1 MKKSFSKSFAAIIF
15 SAVIFQMPVLAQVK
29 TNFTKEV
36 RPSDFNPTGLAS
48 ADHSSERN
56 KVDVK
61 VPKKTRGVERYNKLN
76 IWGNVI
82 PDSFLFHRETLNKN
96 QKAVYDVAYKA
107 LMKNE
112 EGASLP
118 VGVKEDEFFDVMY
131 ALQYD
136 NPEAF
141 WWDGGYRYWYNGDGI
156 ITNFIFKNWL
166 DSSELEKKYEEFWN
180 ATAPILFYASTLPD
194 DMSKIKYIHDY
205 ICLSTEYDTESYEAN
220 NTGGKLQTAYSC
232 AVEYKTVCAGY
243 SALFQYYMQNLG
255 IPCAYLSSNGH
266 AWNFLKVN
274 GQYYQMDVTW
284 NDTYRI
290 PPYYNLTHEEM
301 QKLDSHTPAGT
312 SKKIIETHP
321 STGNQMSYLEYYGAL
336 SEGSPYTYQELNY
349 FDYEKNTGTLQPVM
363 IYKNEPEVLS
373 IVKNVDELKA
383 AINRTYGSNYADGTV
398 FPFYV
403 PTREELDNLY
413 NRILD
418 NAFNDWKHI
427 NSSYQGNGGIIN
439 LTLAAPAKDDSQAQT
454 AKETETVVPRKNDD
468 TQSTKE
474 KKTLVA
480 PKDGDSQTQTA
491 KDTESVVTKKD
502 DDTQTQTTKKT
513 DPVVTTKITEPQP
526 SKETQPTKK
535 TPKTMPP
542 KIGDKGPGGGIVF
555 YIDGNKAY
563 ECSELLG
570 DTNWEKAKILC
581 TNYRGGGK
589 SDWYL
594 PTKEELN
601 YIYQNLQKPG
611 IINDDTWYWS
621 SSTSI
626 YNFAWIQ
633 RSYDGYQTD
642 DHTGTTQSVRAVRG
656 FEY

>member
-1 MKKSFSKSFAAIIF
+1 MKKSFSKSFSAIII
-15 SAVIFQMPVLAQVK
+15 STVIFQMPVLAQVK

-48 ADHSSERN
+48 TEHTSERN

-76 IWGNVI
+76 IWGNII

-112 EGASLP
+112 EGATLP
-118 VGVKEDEFFDVMY
+118 VGIPEDEFLDAMY
-131 ALQYD
+131 ALMYD

-141 WWDGGYRYWYNGDGI
+141 WWDGGYRYWYNADGI

-284 NDTYRI
+284 NDTKQI
-290 PPYYNLTHEEM
+290 PPYYNLTHDEM
-301 QKLDSHTPAGT
+301 QKIDSHTPAGT
-312 SKKIIETHP
+312 SKRIIETHP

-336 SEGSPYTYQELNY
+336 YEGSPYTYQELNY

-413 NRILD
+413 NRILEND
-418 NAFNDWKHI
+418 FNDWKHI

-454 AKETETVVPRKNDD
+454 TKDTETVVPKTDD
-468 TQSTKE
+468 TQTHIKT
-474 KKTLVA
+474 KTLVA
-480 PKDGDSQTQTA
+480 PKDV
-491 KDTESVVTKKD
+491 DTESVVTTKE
-502 DDTQTQTTKKT
+502 TETQTTT
-513 DPVVTTKITEPQP
+513 ITEPVVTTKITEPQP
-526 SKETQPTKK
+526 SKQTQPTKK
-535 TPKTMPP
+535 TLKTLPP
-542 KIGDKGPGGGIVF
+542 RIGDKGPGGGIVF

-570 DTNWEKAKILC
+570 DANWEKAKTLC

-642 DHTGTTQSVRAVRG
+642 DHTGTTQSVRAVRE